1 MNIINEE
8 SILALLETKDRDE
21 LITIIKNMVAYQ
33 MRMKANLEFEV
44 EVISDLVKN
53 MGEEE

>member
-33 MRMKANLEFEV
+33 MRMKMNLEV